1 MSENSLGLQTRPAPP
16 PARPSRVSRA
26 LARNRLGVSAVVFF
40 IVSAAAPLT
49 VIGSGAVV
57 TFAQTKTIGIPVAY
71 AAIAVVLGVFA
82 VGYVAMSRHITNAGA
97 FYTYVAQGLGRV
109 FGVGASFVAI
119 VAYNAMQIGLYG
131 GFGGI
136 LATHLKTWFGWNV
149 QWWVLGLGGWL
160 IVAILGVLRIDFNS
174 RVLAVLL
181 TAECLIMLVFDATE
195 LTHPA
200 NGTVSFAALS
210 PSHLFAAGGGAL
222 LVTAVTGFVG
232 FEGGAVYAEET
243 RDPKRTVAQATYI
256 AVAFVGVL
264 YAVSSWALTVFTGP
278 GNIVD
283 AATTQSTDLIFN
295 INSGFLGAW
304 IVDIGRILI
313 VTSLFAAL
321 VSFHNTVARYLFAL
335 GREHVLPSGLGAT
348 SRRTGAPYVGS
359 LVQTAVALV
368 VLILFAAFKLDP
380 LGDLFFVVTTY
391 GGLGVLIL
399 MAVTSVSVIGYFA
412 ARKIA
417 GENVWHRAVAPAI
430 AALLLVVVLW
440 LTLNQYSTLLGLPS
454 DHPAVW
460 MLPASFA
467 VAGVVGILWG
477 LFLRSKRPKV
487 YAAIG
492 LGANSVI
499 GRASQE
505 PLAITAGP
513 SSGTNVLP
521 AQVTSPGLGASPVRH
536 EIFLVGGDHP
546 VGPVSTVLSEAFI
559 TGDIADWL
567 VPNVADRRRIYP
579 QYWAM
584 AVEHALSGAGEVYAG
599 GELAGTALWYPAVY
613 GPPNSEPRDFAQ
625 RLRAIC
631 GPYTDR
637 FFALHQAMDAAH
649 PTMPHHYLAFVAVL
663 PPEQNRGI
671 GSALVQHRLRE
682 LDAAA
687 VPAYL
692 EATNRRNL
700 ALYVH
705 LGFQPTGNPIV
716 LPDDGPKLYPMWRP
730 ASVHR
735 GL

>member
-1 MSENSLGLQTRPAPP
+1 LSENTLGLQSRPAP
-16 PARPSRVSRA
+16 AAGEPSRVSQA
-26 LARNRLGVSAVVFF
+26 LAGNRLGVSAVVFF

-57 TFAQTKTIGIPVAY
+57 AFATTKAIGIPVAY
-71 AAIAVVLGVFA
+71 ATIAVVLGLFS

-109 FGVGASFVAI
+109 AGVGASFVAV
-119 VAYNAMQIGLYG
+119 VAYNGMQVGLYG

-136 LATHLKTWFGWNV
+136 LAGHLKTWFGWNV
-149 QWWVLGLGGWL
+149 QWWVLALGGWL
-160 IVAILGVLRIDFNS
+160 VVAILGVLRIDFNS

-181 TAECLIMLVFDATE
+181 TAECLVMLVFDAVE

-200 NGTVSFAALS
+200 GGQISFTALS
-210 PSHLFAAGGGAL
+210 PEHLVAASAGAL

-278 GNIVD
+278 GQIVG
-283 AATTQSTDLIFN
+283 AATEQKADLIFN
-295 INSGFLGAW
+295 INAGFLGAW

-335 GREHVLPSGLGAT
+335 GRERVLPAGLGST
-348 SRRTGAPYVGS
+348 NRRTGSPQAGS
-359 LVQTAVALV
+359 LLQTAIALV
-368 VLILFAAFKLDP
+368 VIVLFAVFKLDP
-380 LGDLFFVVTTY
+380 LNDLLFIVTTY

-399 MAVTSVSVIGYFA
+399 MAITSVSVIGYFV
-412 ARKIA
+412 RRDIPD
-417 GENVWHRAVAPAI
+417 ENVWRRFISPAI
-430 AALLLVVVLW
+430 AAALLLVVLYM
-440 LTLNQYSTLLGLPS
+440 TLDQYSSLLGLPS

-460 MLPASFA
+460 ILPASFG
-467 VAGVVGILWG
+467 VAGLAGVLWG
-477 LFLRSKRPKV
+477 AYLKRNRPDV
-487 YAAIG
+487 YASIG

-499 GRASQE
+499 GRASRE

-513 SSGTNVLP
+513 PPEDRLP
-521 AQVTSPGLGASPVRH
+521 LMTGSPGLAGDPVQH
-536 EIFLVGGDHP
+536 EVFLIGGDHP
-546 VGPVSTVLSEAFI
+546 VSPVSTVLSEAFL

-567 VPNVADRRRIYP
+567 VPNIEDRRRIYP
-579 QYWAM
+579 RYWSM
-584 AVEHALSGAGEVYAG
+584 AVEHALTGAGEVYAG
-599 GELAGTALWYPAVY
+599 GDLSGVAVWYPAVY
-613 GPPNSEPRDFAQ
+613 GPPNAEPQDFLQ

-631 GPYTDR
+631 GPYTGR
-637 FFALHQAMDAAH
+637 FLAFHQALDAVH
-649 PTMPHHYLAFVAVL
+649 PLMPHQYLAFVSVL
-663 PPEQNRGI
+663 PSVQGRGI
-671 GSALVQHRLRE
+671 GTALIQHRLRD
-682 LDAAA
+682 LDNAAMP
-687 VPAYL
+687 VYL

-705 LGFQPTGNPIV
+705 LGFQPTGNPIT